1 MLSNNFPFHRVG
13 NMEEDAREEQD
24 FPRGGAPILSPLEAR
39 KIRKTAQ
46 RDILFSVMTFWLLFQ
61 L

>member
-1 MLSNNFPFHRVG
+1 MA
-13 NMEEDAREEQD
+13 EDAREEQD

-46 RDILFSVMTFWLLFQ
+46 RDVLFSVMTFCLLFQ